1 MADAIQLE
9 PDELPS
15 AVADWRADV
24 PGPLMYPSLPPASS
38 AAVAAVGAAMESW
51 VPHFAAHDAERA
63 TLASTMVQAAT
74 ATQST
79 LQSADESNAAEIGKS
94 AVV

>member
-15 AVADWRADV
+15 AVAGWRADV
-24 PGPLMYPSLPPASS
+24 PGPLMYPPLPPASS
-38 AAVAAVGAAMESW
+38 TAVAAVGAAMASW
-51 VPHFAAHDAERA
+51 TPHFAAHDAERA
-63 TLASTMVQAAT
+63 ARASGLVQAAT

-79 LQSADESNAAEIGKS
+79 LQSADEANAAEIGS